1 MTQLNRYLRSSASI
15 WAMLSLLLLATN
27 AFAQAQPQVLTND
40 DIIQMVKGG
49 LSASLITSQIR
60 SATTRFDLS
69 TAELIRLSKAG
80 VPENVIAAMRNPG
93 NATPGGTGTTP
104 VAGKTAKVP
113 DGEKIRL
120 VLMEEVSSATAQEGD
135 RVNLTVAEDLKV
147 GEDIIIAKGAPAVGK
162 ISSAKKKG
170 MLGQGGKFTMSLDQV
185 KCVDG
190 QNVRLRATAAR
201 QGDDKIGKTVAIG
214 VLAGPFALLVKGK
227 DVTSPKGTEYT
238 GYLDETKE
246 IVVAK

>member
-1 MTQLNRYLRSSASI
+1 MLYL
-15 WAMLSLLLLATN
+15 WMLLAAGT
-27 AFAQAQPQVLTND
+27 AAPQASQVLTND

-49 LSASLITSQIR
+49 LSANLITSQIR

-80 VPENVIAAMRNPG
+80 VPENVIAAMRIPG
-93 NATPGGTGTTP
+93 NAAPGGTGTTP
-104 VAGKTAKVP
+104 VAGKTAKIP

-120 VLMEEVSSATAQEGD
+120 LLTEDVSSATAQVGD
-135 RVNLTVAEDLKV
+135 RVNLAVAEDFKV
-147 GEDIIIAKGAPAVGK
+147 GEAVIIAKGATAVGS
-162 ISSAKKKG
+162 ISEAKKKG
-170 MLGQGGKFTMSLDQV
+170 MLGQGGKLTMRFDQV

-190 QNVRLRATAAR
+190 QNVRLRATASR
-201 QGDDKIGKTVAIG
+201 EGDEKLGKAVAVL

-227 DVTSPKGTEYT
+227 DVTSPKGTEYAA
-238 GYLDETKE
+238 YLDESKE

>member
-1 MTQLNRYLRSSASI
+1 
-15 WAMLSLLLLATN
+15 MLCLWMLLAAST
-27 AFAQAQPQVLTND
+27 ATPQANQVLTND

-69 TAELIRLSKAG
+69 TAELIRLSQAG

-93 NATPGGTGTTP
+93 NATPGGTPTTP

-113 DGEKIRL
+113 DGEKVRL
-120 VLMEEVSSATAQEGD
+120 VLMEDISSATAHEGD
-135 RVNLTVAEDLKV
+135 RVNFTVAEDIKV
-147 GEDIIIAKGAPAVGK
+147 GEDVIIAKGATGVGR
-162 ISSAKKKG
+162 ISNAKKKG
-170 MLGQGGKFTMSLDQV
+170 MLGQGGKLTMTLDQV

-190 QNVRLRATAAR
+190 QNVRIRATAGR
-201 QGDDKIGKTVAIG
+201 EGDDKLGKTVAVA

-227 DVTSPKGTEYT
+227 DVTTPKGTEYAA
-238 GYLDETKE
+238 YLDETKE